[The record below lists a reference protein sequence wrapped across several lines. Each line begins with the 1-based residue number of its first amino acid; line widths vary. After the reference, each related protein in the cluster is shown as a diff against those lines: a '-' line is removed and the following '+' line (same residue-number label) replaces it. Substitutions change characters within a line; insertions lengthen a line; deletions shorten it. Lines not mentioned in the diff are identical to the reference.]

1 MKYENFQSVLLAL
14 LLLVVHHGSNCIWE
28 TFSSVLSL
36 YPPLSSNNRFN
47 SKPGSVLSLKWM
59 AENIGL
65 LESTHRM
72 LISPKLVMGAQG
84 TSTWQTYLIL
94 ILISLG
100 LITFHRIAGSLGRPL
115 HLAGCLEKSCKRLWL
130 NVLHEKPKRCNKS
143 PKGGI
148 FVVVNTSLNNVLVA
162 IKRSMLPEMTPRLC

>member
-1 MKYENFQSVLLAL
+1 MVYENYQSVLLAL

-47 SKPGSVLSLKWM
+47 SKPGFVLSLKWM

-100 LITFHRIAGSLGRPL
+100 LITFHHDAGSLRRPL
-115 HLAGCLEKSCKRLWL
+115 HLAGCLEKSCKCLWL
-130 NVLHEKPKRCNKS
+130 KCAPRKTQALLQIPKRGN
-143 PKGGI
+143 
-148 FVVVNTSLNNVLVA
+148 
-162 IKRSMLPEMTPRLC
+162 LCGCQHQFK